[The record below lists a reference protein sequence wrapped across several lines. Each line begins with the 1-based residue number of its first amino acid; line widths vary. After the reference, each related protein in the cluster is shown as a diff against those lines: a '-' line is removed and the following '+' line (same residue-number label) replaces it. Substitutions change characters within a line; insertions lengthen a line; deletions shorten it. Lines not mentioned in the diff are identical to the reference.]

1 MTTPLLDA
9 AEVRHAYGP
18 LTVLDGID
26 VALWPARLHVIVGPN
41 GAGKTTLVRILSGVL
56 RAQDGAVRLRGR
68 PIRSIGRREI
78 ARELAIVPQE
88 LLVPFPY
95 TVREMVAMG
104 RAPRLGPL
112 GREGHED
119 RQSVERALVR
129 LGLGEFAGRRFPT
142 LSAGEKERVA
152 LARALAQE
160 ANLLLLDEPTA
171 HMDLGH
177 RVHTFE
183 WLREWIDEAPE
194 LRAVLVVTH
203 DLVLAA
209 RFADELILL
218 HRGRVVA
225 AGIPSEVLTPERIAE
240 VYGVE
245 AQVTRDGEG
254 RPAFV
259 ALRSLIRYGT
269 ETAEPE
275 R

>member
-1 MTTPLLDA
+1 VSTPLLEA
-9 AEVRHAYGP
+9 TAVRHAYGA
-18 LTVLDGID
+18 LTVLDSVD
-26 VALWPARLHVIVGPN
+26 AALWPARLHVIAGPN
-41 GAGKTTLVRILSGVL
+41 GAGKTTLVRVLSGVL
-56 RAQDGAVRLRGR
+56 RAQEGAVRLRGR
-68 PIRSIGRREI
+68 PIRSLGRREI
-78 ARELAIVPQE
+78 AHELAIVPQE

-112 GREGHED
+112 GREGPED
-119 RQSVERALVR
+119 RRSVDRALTR
-129 LGLGEFAGRRFPT
+129 LGLDGFAQRRFPT

-160 ANLLLLDEPTA
+160 ANVLLLDEPTA

-183 WLREWIDEAPE
+183 WLRGWIQEAPD
-194 LRAVLVVTH
+194 LRSVLVVTH

-209 RFADELILL
+209 RFADELVLL

-225 AGIPSEVLTPERIAE
+225 AGIPSDVLTPGRIAE

-245 AQVTRDGEG
+245 AEVTQDADGK
-254 RPAFV
+254 PALV
-259 ALRSLIRYGT
+259 ALRSLIRYGAET
-269 ETAEPE
+269 EEMD

>member
-1 MTTPLLDA
+1 MSTPLLEA
-9 AEVRHAYGP
+9 VAVRHAYGP
-18 LTVLDGID
+18 LTVLDD
-26 VALWPARLHVIVGPN
+26 VDTALRPAGLHVIVGPN
-41 GAGKTTLVRILSGVL
+41 GAGKTTLLRVLSGVL
-56 RAQDGAVRLRGR
+56 RAQDGEVRLRGR
-68 PIRSIGRREI
+68 PIRSLGRREI

-112 GREGHED
+112 GREGPED
-119 RQSVERALVR
+119 RRSVDRALAR
-129 LGLGEFAGRRFPT
+129 LGLGEFAERRFPT
-142 LSAGEKERVA
+142 LSAGEKGRVA

-183 WLREWIDEAPE
+183 WLREWIHEEPE

-209 RFADELILL
+209 RFAHELVLL
-218 HRGRVVA
+218 DHGRVVA
-225 AGIPSEVLTPERIAE
+225 VGMPWDVLTPERIAE

-245 AQVTRDGEG
+245 AQITRDAGG
-254 RPAFV
+254 RPALV
-259 ALRSLIRYGT
+259 ALRSLIRYGAGT
-269 ETAEPE
+269 DEADC
-275 R
+275 